1 MTKVMIRPPQVTTSS
16 GRVGSTTASNRPAPS
31 VAPTTAVPR
40 ASDPVSRSAATSTSV
55 APISASAVG
64 VKASCSRPPLTCTS
78 ARRHANPTASMTTR
92 ATRSAA
98 NARELDRRTPLPLG
112 EDIVGYAVDGQVP
125 AESGGDLAPP
135 PQEDPGGGA
144 PGGGP
149 PAGPGPG
156 RAGGGGDRGRAP
168 PPGAPARGGD

>member
-1 MTKVMIRPPQVTTSS
+1 MTNVMIRPPQVTTSS
-16 GRVGSTTASNRPAPS
+16 GRVGSSTASNRPAPS

-64 VKASCSRPPLTCTS
+64 VKASGSRPPLTCTS

-125 AESGGDLAPP
+125 AESGGDLAAPHDR
-135 PQEDPGGGA
+135 EAGGGGA
-144 PGGGP
+144 GGDP
-149 PAGPGPG
+149 PAGPAPGPT
-156 RAGGGGDRGRAP
+156 GG
-168 PPGAPARGGD
+168 